1 MITLSSFLRALRY
14 EAVRMRSAAYVW
26 VLMVVALLAAALAT
40 LPAAH
45 ALSALPGGLG
55 SAEYDQV
62 AWVVDSGR
70 LGAVLPGCIAAAVA
84 AWIGASSIDYEYRHG
99 TAVSLFASI
108 PRRGSVLAAKIVVVA
123 VLAMMI
129 ELACAG
135 LAFGTTAFGFV
146 MAGFARPLPLAA
158 GFATPTALVSAA
170 VCGVLA
176 LLLTV
181 VVRIRVVAVF
191 FALALAAGAEAC
203 LAGTAS
209 GRTAGTAVGAG
220 GDAGSTAAAIM
231 FDPFGA
237 SAASLI
243 RRSSALV
250 HLPTGSIPMYLL
262 GPVLLGG
269 LLLVA
274 FGAAQGAVGRRRAQ

>member
-14 EAVRMRSAAYVW
+14 EAVRMRTAAYVW
-26 VLMVVALLAAALAT
+26 VLMIVAPLAAALAT

-55 SAEYDQV
+55 SAEYYQV
-62 AWVVDSGR
+62 VWVVDSGR
-70 LGAVLPGCIAAAVA
+70 LGAVLPGCIAAAA
-84 AWIGASSIDYEYRHG
+84 SAWIGASCIDYEYRHG

-108 PRRGSVLAAKIVVVA
+108 PRRGCVLAAKIVVVA
-123 VLAMMI
+123 VLAVVI
-129 ELACAG
+129 EIACAG
-135 LAFGTTAFGFV
+135 LAFGTTAFGFL
-146 MAGFARPLPLAA
+146 MAGFTRPLPLAA
-158 GFATPTALVSAA
+158 VFAAPTALVSAA

-191 FALALAAGAEAC
+191 FALALAAVAEAC

-209 GRTAGTAVGAG
+209 GGTSATAA
-220 GDAGSTAAAIM
+220 DPGSTAAAVM
-231 FDPFGA
+231 SDPFGA
-237 SAASLI
+237 PAASLI
-243 RRSSALV
+243 RRLSALV
-250 HLPTGSIPMYLL
+250 HLPTGSIPVYVF

-269 LLLVA
+269 LLLAA